1 MINLRKSNE
10 RGEVKWD
17 WLQAKHSFS
26 FGTYLDPNWMGFR
39 NLRVINEDRIA
50 AKGGFD
56 THPHRDME
64 IMTFVMSGELEHR
77 DTMGNHAV
85 IKPGEIQVMSAG
97 TGIKHSEF
105 NKSCNEE
112 VHMLQIWIEP
122 NEKCL
127 KPNYEQFKY
136 EAKDNELTLLANEFG
151 KNNIAKIS
159 QDISI
164 SLGQYSG
171 SHEIKLNDEKYYW
184 LQVISGKAS
193 IGNLNLNAGDAVSF
207 SAESI
212 LKIETA
218 EKFEFLFFEL
228 T

>member
-10 RGEVKWD
+10 RGEVNWD
-17 WLQAKHSFS
+17 WLRAKHSFS

-39 NLRVINEDRIA
+39 KLRVINEDRIA

-64 IMTFVMSGELEHR
+64 IMTFVMSGQLEHR

-105 NKSCNEE
+105 NKSCSEE

-122 NEKCL
+122 NQKCL

-136 EAKDNELTLLANEFG
+136 TAKDSELTLLASEAG
-151 KNNIAKIS
+151 GEGVATIS
-159 QDISI
+159 QDINVSI
-164 SLGQYSG
+164 GKFSG
-171 SHEIKLNDEKYYW
+171 DHEIKLNIKKYYW
-184 LQVISGKAS
+184 IQIISGTALINK
-193 IGNLNLNAGDAVSF
+193 INLAAGDAVSF

-212 LKIETA
+212 LEIETA
-218 EKFEFLFFEL
+218 KNIEFLFFEL
-228 T
+228 D